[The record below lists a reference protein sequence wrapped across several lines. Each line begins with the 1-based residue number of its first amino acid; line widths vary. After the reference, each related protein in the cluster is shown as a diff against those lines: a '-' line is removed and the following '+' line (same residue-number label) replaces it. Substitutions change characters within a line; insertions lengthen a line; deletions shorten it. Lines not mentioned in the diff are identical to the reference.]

1 MNRNPHT
8 AEDMMALRFFGKGG
22 SEQSSCPSV
31 SVDDKDGSFVFVGY
45 PVNDPGAIA
54 EIEMLSHI
62 DPGEQVF
69 RVPREL
75 RKAIWEACGGYD
87 PDFE

>member
-1 MNRNPHT
+1 
-8 AEDMMALRFFGKGG
+8 MALRFFGKGG

-45 PVNDPGAIA
+45 PVNDPG
-54 EIEMLSHI
+54 
-62 DPGEQVF
+62 EQVF

>member
-1 MNRNPHT
+1 
-8 AEDMMALRFFGKGG
+8 
-22 SEQSSCPSV
+22 
-31 SVDDKDGSFVFVGY
+31 
-45 PVNDPGAIA
+45 VNDPGTIA
-54 EIEMLSHI
+54 EIETLSHI

>member
-1 MNRNPHT
+1 
-8 AEDMMALRFFGKGG
+8 MALRFFG
-22 SEQSSCPSV
+22 
-31 SVDDKDGSFVFVGY
+31 KDGSFVFVGY
-45 PVNDPGAIA
+45 PVNDPGTIA
-54 EIEMLSHI
+54 EIETLSHI

-87 PDFE
+87 PDFG